1 MPVQGIRTVAT
12 NQNGLG
18 AFIVQ
23 CKRLDLHYCDWY
35 GSSRGMNSF
44 LTSELLPRLSRMHPQ
59 VSIHISPRPNKHPV
73 LRAHYINGREK
84 AVCVRNLEKEQIMQ
98 KCELLV
104 QSQGGKNRKIRG
116 RNVLS
121 ENESVRGIWSPFHG
135 GIKDV

>member
-1 MPVQGIRTVAT
+1 MPLQGIRTVAT
-12 NQNGLG
+12 NQNGVG
-18 AFIVQ
+18 AFILQ
-23 CKRLDLHYCDWY
+23 CKRLDLHYCDC
-35 GSSRGMNSF
+35 SF
-44 LTSELLPRLSRMHPQ
+44 LTSELLPRLSRTHPQ
-59 VSIHISPRPNKHPV
+59 VSFHISPRPNKHPV